1 MMKKKLLTMIL
12 LAFTLVCLNAVIS
25 YGSISATSA
34 TINSGENVT
43 ISVSSAELLGAYA
56 IQVTDNGGLTFVSST
71 APAGFAAN
79 GTKISGASVTGVTSL
94 GSFTFKA
101 PNVTKDSTYYVKI
114 TSSGTEG
121 PAPTYATV
129 NPSTATA
136 TITVK
141 APVQPSPEPAPT
153 FSDVNQTVY
162 ATTQVNIRSSY
173 STSSSKI
180 GSLQKGQ
187 SVTRTGIGSN
197 GWSRVSYNGQTGYID
212 SSYLTTT
219 KPVEPSVAPSANPE
233 ETKSNDATLKSLSI
247 TGIDFTPAFDP
258 SVTSYIATIGEDITE
273 VEVIAQPTNEKA
285 KVEIT
290 GNSNLQDGENTV
302 TIVVTAEDGTVT
314 NYEIKLIKGENS
326 IPLKAF
332 NIQGIKENDE
342 TIIIELGEPTITDN
356 VVEYT
361 ITLNEYLKAINILG
375 TINEK
380 ILNIGTIDYGIQYE
394 GLGKFDLVVGENKY
408 TVKLI
413 LEAQEGEEAKTI
425 EYRLTI
431 NNPAKVVLAN
441 EKQDINYSLIIIIA
455 IIAIL
460 TVLAIIFAILYYKKQ
475 NALEYAK
482 PDYSFLRDDEN
493 IQNKEEEREQAK
505 KDKNNIE
512 EENIISESDNNIRE
526 NNTPESNMP
535 EDNIQDNNDDDS
547 FDGRRKGGKHF

>member
-1 MMKKKLLTMIL
+1 MKKLKFVMPFVFAFIIFIL
-12 LAFTLVCLNAVIS
+12 SNNNVYAASTSLNAS
-25 YGSISATSA
+25 NY
-34 TINSGENVT
+34 NVT
-43 ISVSSAELLGAYA
+43 TGTTVNITVGVNSSEVWNLRLEASGGILGGTTSSVGAPGSEVTQNVMNATFVANSPGSYVITLLGE
-56 IQVTDNGGLTFVSST
+56 V
-71 APAGFAAN
+71 AGSEDIN
-79 GTKISGASVTGVTSL
+79 NKTKQ
-94 GSFTFKA
+94 
-101 PNVTKDSTYYVKI
+101 
-114 TSSGTEG
+114 
-121 PAPTYATV
+121 TV
-129 NPSTATA
+129 NKSI
-136 TITVK
+136 TITVS

-173 STSSSKI
+173 STSSSRI

-219 KPVEPSVAPSANPE
+219 KPIEPSVAPSANPE

-258 SVTSYIATIGEDITE
+258 SVTSYTATIGEDITE

-441 EKQDINYSLIIIIA
+441 ENQDINYSLIIIIA

-460 TVLAIIFAILYYKKQ
+460 TVLAIVFAILYYKKQ

-512 EENIISESDNNIRE
+512 EENIISESDNNIQG

-535 EDNIQDNNDDDS
+535 EDNIQDNNNDDDS
-547 FDGRRKGGKHF
+547 FDGKRKGGKHF